1 MTPVTIYTVGG
12 GPYIV
17 MVFNAVAAWTRGGGY
32 LSFLEAVSLMSF
44 LYAIV
49 LTTFNISF
57 MALWRWFLASTFV
70 YSVLMVPTE
79 SVMVV
84 DPVNPNFGQQV
95 VANVPLGLAEMAG
108 VSSQIG
114 QWLTTNAEALFN
126 VPDNQQYNQNGL
138 IYGARLM
145 DEVQSAQI
153 DRAGLSY
160 DVDNYIRNC
169 VFYDLLFSNT
179 QLSTIANSTNVWS
192 ALASTNVA
200 LQTNVMPLDGDGN
213 NTGPGHLESCQQAY
227 QDITGYWTSYLNNY
241 SFRIAGMTF
250 PFLSSNLQQS
260 NQYAQ
265 AKLMSDLPSIYSSV
279 TNNSASATDILQQ
292 ALATNAF
299 IAARANS
306 AGSPNTS
313 STDAFAQARADVQA
327 GYTYN
332 TIADGARKWV
342 PILNIVL
349 TAVFYAMFPVIFPLF
364 LLPETGLTVLKGYF
378 TGFFYLAAWGPLY
391 AVLNM
396 MTVTRFTT
404 SGMAA
409 ANGGMTLSNA
419 AALQGVSG
427 DVSEV
432 AGYMLAFVPFIAA
445 GMARGATAIGSSA
458 TSFLA
463 PSQNAAEAAA
473 GEAATGNYSYGTVNF
488 QNMQAQTTST
498 FQRQIAPTL
507 TTGAPRVTEIGRD
520 GSVSQHY
527 PDRDVYDYTP
537 SFSRYPTSVSLGESL
552 AERSDREAKVLSN
565 EAADLSH
572 FQRQVQDWSSSR
584 VKAHGGSN
592 TSVQGNS
599 NTTSDGQRT
608 TDSAFHGD
616 LTANTNANSTDKVTT
631 EFDNRDQRYT
641 ASGTGSASL
650 FLGKGGSNPTGANAG
665 SPSSGTGGTNGR
677 IGGGFDFT
685 SAYSRATGENKAES
699 DRNLRELRSTDDSG
713 DRHSEDTS
721 HDLSSSAY
729 TRVDHSTFNSWT
741 DEQRQAYLKS
751 LGSEVRRLQSASK
764 AYSESASSLRSNSAN
779 VDYNANR
786 DLEGYF
792 RDNSDLNRGFAGGG
806 LALLKKSRSDMTPL
820 ERMAYDKA
828 MDDFIAREATKQAV
842 LFAQSKTHLD
852 AEYQGLKAE
861 IK

>member
-1 MTPVTIYTVGG
+1 MPVTIYTTGG

-17 MVFNAVAAWTRGGGY
+17 MVFDAVAAWTRGGGY
-32 LSFLEAVSLMSF
+32 LSFLEAISLMSF

-126 VPDNQQYNQNGL
+126 VPNNQQYNQNGL

-160 DVDNYIRNC
+160 DVDSYIRNC
-169 VFYDLLFSNT
+169 VFYDVLFSNT
-179 QLSTIANSTNVWS
+179 QLSTIANSTNVWA

-213 NTGPGHLESCQQAY
+213 NTGPGKLESCQQAY
-227 QDITGYWTSYLNNY
+227 QEISGYWTSYLNNY
-241 SFRIAGMTF
+241 SFRIAGMSF

-260 NQYAQ
+260 NQLAQ
-265 AKLMSDLPSIYSSV
+265 AKLMTDLPAIYSSV

-299 IAARANS
+299 IAARANA

-349 TAVFYAMFPVIFPLF
+349 TTVFYAMFPVIFPLF
-364 LLPETGLTVLKGYF
+364 LLPETGLSVLKGYF

-396 MTVTRFTT
+396 IAVTRFTT
-404 SGMAA
+404 GGLAA
-409 ANGGMTLSNA
+409 ANGGMTLGNA
-419 AALQGVSG
+419 AALQAVSA

-473 GEAATGNYSYGTVNF
+473 GEAATGNYSYGNVNL
-488 QNMQAQTTST
+488 QNLQAQNTST
-498 FQRQIAPTL
+498 FQRQIAPSL
-507 TTGAPRVTEIGRD
+507 TMGAARMTEIGTD
-520 GSVSQHY
+520 GAVSQHY
-527 PDRDVYDYTP
+527 PDRDVYDYSP

-552 AERSDREAKVLSN
+552 AERSDREAKVLRN
-565 EAADLSH
+565 EAVDLAR
-572 FQRQVQDWSSSR
+572 FQRQVQDWSTSHA
-584 VKAHGGSN
+584 KAHGGSN
-592 TSVQGNS
+592 TNVRGSS

-631 EFDNRDQRYT
+631 EFDNHDWRYT
-641 ASGTGSASL
+641 GSGTGSFSA
-650 FLGKGGSNPTGANAG
+650 FLGGGGGPAGTKGGGSGGRAG
-665 SPSSGTGGTNGR
+665 GSV
-677 IGGGFDFT
+677 DFT
-685 SAYSRATGENKAES
+685 TAYNRTTGDNKAES
-699 DRNLRELRSTDDSG
+699 ARSLTELRSTDDSG
-713 DRHSEDTS
+713 DKHSEDTS
-721 HDLSSSAY
+721 HDLSNSLY
-729 TRVDHSTFNSWT
+729 TRVDHSTFNSWS
-741 DEQRQAYLKS
+741 DEQRQAYVKS
-751 LGSEVRRLQSASK
+751 LGREVRRLQSASK

-779 VDYNANR
+779 IDYNANR

-806 LALLKKSRSDMTPL
+806 LSLLKKSRGEMTPL

-828 MDDFIAREATKQAV
+828 MDDFIAREASRQAI
-842 LFAQSKTHLD
+842 LFAQSKTHLEAD
-852 AEYQGLKAE
+852 YQGLKVDV
-861 IK
+861 K

>member
-1 MTPVTIYTVGG
+1 MPNPLPETTSFAARLIEVAHRLAHGLSQANRITRTSLNEAMYAAFGATAASGAWTQRDSFIAAEIALILFLRETTLPVGAADTVAMLDGLAGLLPTQTVRSEDQVALQHFSTPLVLSWLVARMASISAHDIVLEPSAGTGMLAAWAGEGSALHLNEIDETRADILRLLFPSASVTREDGTKVSQLGIQPSV
-12 GPYIV
+12 IV
-17 MVFNAVAAWTRGGGY
+17 MNPPFARNAAGGEDKLAAARHIAAAVAALRPGGRLVAIMPDSFSAQGRAGEVFARALQGCRVAAHFRVEGAFKSHGTSVAVRLLAIDKASGQLSTTVVQRASLLELLPFVEQMPTR
-32 LSFLEAVSLMSF
+32 L
-44 LYAIV
+44 
-49 LTTFNISF
+49 
-57 MALWRWFLASTFV
+57 
-70 YSVLMVPTE
+70 
-79 SVMVV
+79 
-84 DPVNPNFGQQV
+84 
-95 VANVPLGLAEMAG
+95 PLGLA
-108 VSSQIG
+108 
-114 QWLTTNAEALFN
+114 TT
-126 VPDNQQYNQNGL
+126 
-138 IYGARLM
+138 GAARS
-145 DEVQSAQI
+145 D
-153 DRAGLSY
+153 
-160 DVDNYIRNC
+160 DVDNYIRYC

-213 NTGPGHLESCQQAY
+213 NTAPGHLESCQQAY
-227 QDITGYWTSYLNNY
+227 QDITSYWTSYLNNY

-250 PFLSSNLQQS
+250 PFLSSNQQQS

-299 IAARANS
+299 IAARANA

-404 SGMAA
+404 SGLAA
-409 ANGGMTLSNA
+409 ASGGMTLSNA
-419 AALQGVSG
+419 AALQAVSG
-427 DVSEV
+427 DVAEV

-473 GEAATGNYSYGTVNF
+473 GEAATGNYSYGNVNF
-488 QNMQAQTTST
+488 QNMQAQNTST

-537 SFSRYPTSVSLGESL
+537 SFSRYPTSVSLGQSL

-665 SPSSGTGGTNGR
+665 SPSSGTG
-677 IGGGFDFT
+677 
-685 SAYSRATGENKAES
+685 
-699 DRNLRELRSTDDSG
+699 
-713 DRHSEDTS
+713 
-721 HDLSSSAY
+721 
-729 TRVDHSTFNSWT
+729 
-741 DEQRQAYLKS
+741 
-751 LGSEVRRLQSASK
+751 
-764 AYSESASSLRSNSAN
+764 
-779 VDYNANR
+779 
-786 DLEGYF
+786 
-792 RDNSDLNRGFAGGG
+792 
-806 LALLKKSRSDMTPL
+806 P
-820 ERMAYDKA
+820 
-828 MDDFIAREATKQAV
+828 
-842 LFAQSKTHLD
+842 
-852 AEYQGLKAE
+852 
-861 IK
+861 

>member
-1 MTPVTIYTVGG
+1 MPNPLPETTSFAARLIEVAHRLAHGLSQANRITRTSLNEAMYAAFGATAASGAWTQRDSFIAAEIALILFLRETTLPVGAADTVAMLGGMAGLLPTQTVRSEDQVALQHFSTPLALSWLVARMAAIAADDNVLEPSAGTGMLAAWAGEGSALHLNEIDETRADILRLLFPSASVTREDGTKVSQLGIQPSV
-12 GPYIV
+12 IV
-17 MVFNAVAAWTRGGGY
+17 MNPPFARNAAGGEDKLAAARHIAAAVAALRPGGRLVAIMPDSFSAQGRAGEVFARALQGCRVAAHLRVDGAFKSHGTSVAVRLLAIDKASGQLSTTVVQRASLLELLPFVEQMPTR
-32 LSFLEAVSLMSF
+32 L
-44 LYAIV
+44 
-49 LTTFNISF
+49 
-57 MALWRWFLASTFV
+57 
-70 YSVLMVPTE
+70 
-79 SVMVV
+79 
-84 DPVNPNFGQQV
+84 
-95 VANVPLGLAEMAG
+95 PLGLA
-108 VSSQIG
+108 
-114 QWLTTNAEALFN
+114 TT
-126 VPDNQQYNQNGL
+126 
-138 IYGARLM
+138 GAARS
-145 DEVQSAQI
+145 D
-153 DRAGLSY
+153 
-160 DVDNYIRNC
+160 DVDNYIRYC

-213 NTGPGHLESCQQAY
+213 NTAPGHLESCQQAY
-227 QDITGYWTSYLNNY
+227 QDITSYWTSYLNNY

-250 PFLSSNLQQS
+250 PFLSSNQQQS

-299 IAARANS
+299 IAARANA

-404 SGMAA
+404 SGLAA
-409 ANGGMTLSNA
+409 ASGGMTLSNA
-419 AALQGVSG
+419 AALQAVSG
-427 DVSEV
+427 DVAEV

-473 GEAATGNYSYGTVNF
+473 GEAATGNYSYGNVNF
-488 QNMQAQTTST
+488 QNMQAQNTST

-537 SFSRYPTSVSLGESL
+537 SFSRYPTSVSLGQSL

-665 SPSSGTGGTNGR
+665 SPSSGTG
-677 IGGGFDFT
+677 
-685 SAYSRATGENKAES
+685 
-699 DRNLRELRSTDDSG
+699 
-713 DRHSEDTS
+713 
-721 HDLSSSAY
+721 
-729 TRVDHSTFNSWT
+729 
-741 DEQRQAYLKS
+741 
-751 LGSEVRRLQSASK
+751 
-764 AYSESASSLRSNSAN
+764 
-779 VDYNANR
+779 
-786 DLEGYF
+786 
-792 RDNSDLNRGFAGGG
+792 
-806 LALLKKSRSDMTPL
+806 P
-820 ERMAYDKA
+820 
-828 MDDFIAREATKQAV
+828 
-842 LFAQSKTHLD
+842 
-852 AEYQGLKAE
+852 
-861 IK
+861 

>member
-200 LQTNVMPLDGDGN
+200 LQTTVMPLDGDGN

-313 STDAFAQARADVQA
+313 STDVFAQARADVQA

-349 TAVFYAMFPVIFPLF
+349 TTVFYAMFPVIFPLF
-364 LLPETGLTVLKGYF
+364 LLPETGLSVLKGYF

-396 MTVTRFTT
+396 IAVTRFTT
-404 SGMAA
+404 GGLAA
-409 ANGGMTLSNA
+409 ANGGMTLGNA
-419 AALQGVSG
+419 AALQAVSA

-473 GEAATGNYSYGTVNF
+473 GEAATGNYSYGNVNL
-488 QNMQAQTTST
+488 QNLQAQNTST
-498 FQRQIAPTL
+498 FQRQIAPSL
-507 TTGAPRVTEIGRD
+507 TMGAARVTEIGAD
-520 GSVSQHY
+520 GAVSQHY
-527 PDRDVYDYTP
+527 PDRDVYDYSP

-565 EAADLSH
+565 EAVDLAR
-572 FQRQVQDWSSSR
+572 FQRQVQDWSTSHA
-584 VKAHGGSN
+584 KAHGGSN
-592 TSVQGNS
+592 TNVRGSS

-631 EFDNRDQRYT
+631 EFDNHSERYT
-641 ASGTGSASL
+641 AGGTGSFSS
-650 FLGKGGSNPTGANAG
+650 FFGGGGGGSGGSKGG
-665 SPSSGTGGTNGR
+665 
-677 IGGGFDFT
+677 GGGSRFGGSLDVS
-685 SAYSRATGENKAES
+685 SAYSRDSGENKSGTARTS
-699 DRNLRELRSTDDSG
+699 SELRSTDDSG
-713 DRHSEDTS
+713 DKHSDDTS

-741 DEQRQAYLKS
+741 DEQRQAYVKS
-751 LGSEVRRLQSASK
+751 LGREVRRLQSASK
-764 AYSESASSLRSNSAN
+764 VYSESASSLRSNSAN

-792 RDNSDLNRGFAGGG
+792 RDNIDLNRGFAGGG
-806 LALLKKSRSDMTPL
+806 LALLKKSRSEMNSL

-828 MDDFIAREATKQAV
+828 MDEFIAREATKQAI
-842 LFAQSKTHLD
+842 LFTQTRKHLD

-861 IK
+861 VR